1 MLKKYFMKNFVFI
14 ILVTVFSIN
23 SFSQIN
29 NDHLKIGEIAPSISG
44 VDQFSK
50 AINSDDV
57 LKEQKVLLVFYRG
70 NWCPYCRKH
79 LASLQENLE
88 SLSAKGLFVLVVT
101 PEKVEKTIET
111 SNDLNATF
119 SIIHDSDNK
128 IMNDYKVAFDVNEQN
143 VTSYFGFTQKKIRE
157 YNNENNNTL
166 PVPATYLIDKDGKI
180 IYVHYNPDHHE
191 RSDFKD
197 ILKLI

>member
-1 MLKKYFMKNFVFI
+1 MKNFVFI

-29 NDHLKIGEIAPSISG
+29 NDHLNIGEIAPSISG
-44 VDQFSK
+44 VDQFNNV
-50 AINSDDV
+50 INSDDV
-57 LKEQKVLLVFYRG
+57 LKEQKILLVFYRG

-88 SLSAKGLFVLVVT
+88 SLTKKGLFVIVVT
-101 PEKVEKTIET
+101 PEKVERTKET
-111 SNDLNATF
+111 SDDLNATF

-157 YNNENNNTL
+157 YNNENNKTL

-191 RSDFKD
+191 RSDFKN